1 VALKMSIVM
10 TTTSRMITE
19 TSSSI
24 VQRRLGDCRKHFFFF
39 GQMRKALRRYPLY
52 FRTVAFLTSAAF
64 AALLIFTSSFFL
76 SDYSSAARTAIGKL
90 HLAQLSWIDQASE
103 INLSLN
109 TDAIA
114 ELPALSIFSDQMILR
129 NAGVSLDALKDG
141 SQFKSGTR
149 DALSLLQKAEQNL
162 SRDLE
167 AKRFQVMFLQL
178 ASFGLLLFCLARLSI
193 DTRRVLV
200 DDVDR
205 IVGSV
210 SACDGRSQSFP
221 GGDEMARL
229 EQSIAC
235 TLVRLECNAA
245 HSASAAE
252 SRASLACLARVQ
264 DYLSKAIGL
273 LLHDSFSDWMLR
285 KVLYALER
293 ALDLEN
299 TAILF
304 SENAS
309 ALHSGRCLFSNR
321 EPILPTKE
329 FYSELSA
336 AGAGMVVEASFNA
349 TGSRRAGVGFMDA
362 TGELSVLLVEFSK
375 NRPLESFE
383 IKTLRITASLLS
395 MAAKLDGHDQE
406 SRRVAVVEE
415 RAAIA
420 RELHDSLAQSLSFM
434 KIQLARLQSYQN
446 DTSAE
451 AKKQMKTITGDLRHG
466 LDNAYRELRELL
478 ATFRVHMDVR
488 GLDLAIEAAI
498 EEFTRR
504 CGLPISLDNRL
515 VGAPLTV
522 NEEFHVLHVVRE
534 ALSNILHHAHANNVW
549 IVMALQGN
557 GTVVVTIDDDGV
569 GYHPTEIKE
578 SSHHGQTIMKE
589 RAFSLGGTINIGPR
603 RSGGTRVKLK
613 FTPKKSQ

>member
-1 VALKMSIVM
+1 M
-10 TTTSRMITE
+10 TMTSRMITE

-24 VQRRLGDCRKHFFFF
+24 VQRRLGDCRNHFSYF

-76 SDYSSAARTAIGKL
+76 SDYSSAARAAIGKL
-90 HLAQLSWIDQASE
+90 HLAQLSWIDQAPGA
-103 INLSLN
+103 NLSPSA
-109 TDAIA
+109 DAIT
-114 ELPALSIFSDQMILR
+114 ELPALSIFDDQMILR
-129 NAGVSLDALKDG
+129 NAGVNLDALKDG
-141 SQFKSGTR
+141 GQLKGKGGTR
-149 DALSLLQKAEQNL
+149 DALTLLQQIEQNL
-162 SRDLE
+162 SQALE

-178 ASFGLLLFCLARLSI
+178 ASLGFLLFCLARLSI

-210 SACDGRSQSFP
+210 SACESRSQSFP

-264 DYLSKAIGL
+264 DYLSKAIDL

-293 ALDLEN
+293 ALELEN
-299 TAILF
+299 TAIIF
-304 SENAS
+304 SESAS

-321 EPILPTKE
+321 EPALPTKE
-329 FYSELSA
+329 FYSDLSA
-336 AGAGMVVEASFNA
+336 AGAGTVVEASFSTA
-349 TGSRRAGVGFMDA
+349 DTRRAGVGFVDA
-362 TGELSVLLVEFSK
+362 AGELSVLLVEFSK
-375 NRPLESFE
+375 SRPLDSFG

-406 SRRVAVVEE
+406 SRRVAVMEE

-446 DTSAE
+446 DTSVE
-451 AKKQMKTITGDLRHG
+451 AQKQMKSITGDLRHG

-488 GLDLAIEAAI
+488 GLDFAIEAAI

-557 GTVVVTIDDDGV
+557 GTVIVTIDDDGV
-569 GYHPTEIKE
+569 GYHPAGIKE

-589 RAFSLGGTINIGPR
+589 RAFSLGGTINVGPR

-613 FTPKKSQ
+613 FTPKKSQWQ

>member
-1 VALKMSIVM
+1 M

-24 VQRRLGDCRKHFFFF
+24 VQRRLGDCRNHFSYV

-90 HLAQLSWIDQASE
+90 HLAQLSWIDPASE
-103 INLSLN
+103 ANLSLGA
-109 TDAIA
+109 DAIT
-114 ELPALSIFSDQMILR
+114 ELPALAIFDDQMILR
-129 NAGVSLDALKDG
+129 KAGVNLDALKDG
-141 SQFKSGTR
+141 GQLKSKDAIR
-149 DALSLLQKAEQNL
+149 DALTLLQQAEQNL
-162 SRDLE
+162 LQDLE

-178 ASFGLLLFCLARLSI
+178 ASLGLLLFCLARLSI

-210 SACDGRSQSFP
+210 SACESRSQSFP

-229 EQSIAC
+229 ERSIAC

-264 DYLSKAIGL
+264 DYLSKAIAL

-299 TAILF
+299 TAIIF
-304 SENAS
+304 SESAS

-321 EPILPTKE
+321 EPIPPTKE

-336 AGAGMVVEASFNA
+336 AGAGTVVEASFGTA
-349 TGSRRAGVGFMDA
+349 DTRRAGVGFVDA
-362 TGELSVLLVEFSK
+362 AGELSVLLVEFSK
-375 NRPLESFE
+375 SRPLESFG

-406 SRRVAVVEE
+406 SRRVAVMEE

-451 AKKQMKTITGDLRHG
+451 AQKQMKSITGDLRHG

-488 GLDLAIEAAI
+488 GLDFAIEAAI

-504 CGLPISLDNRL
+504 CGLPISLDSRL

-557 GTVVVTIDDDGV
+557 GTVIVTIDDDGV
-569 GYHPTEIKE
+569 GYHPAGIKE

-589 RAFSLGGTINIGPR
+589 RAFSLGGTINVGPR
-603 RSGGTRVKLK
+603 RNGGTRVKLK
-613 FTPKKSQ
+613 FTPKKSQWQ

>member
-1 VALKMSIVM
+1 M
-10 TTTSRMITE
+10 TTTSRMIAE

-24 VQRRLGDCRKHFFFF
+24 VQRRLGDCRNYFSYV
-39 GQMRKALRRYPLY
+39 GQIREALRRYPLY

-103 INLSLN
+103 ATLSLN
-109 TDAIA
+109 ADAIT
-114 ELPALSIFSDQMILR
+114 ELPALAIFDDQMILR
-129 NAGVSLDALKDG
+129 KAGVNLDALKDG
-141 SQFKSGTR
+141 GQLKSKDAIR
-149 DALSLLQKAEQNL
+149 DALTLLQQAEQNL
-162 SRDLE
+162 LQDLE

-252 SRASLACLARVQ
+252 SRVSLACIARVQ

-299 TAILF
+299 TAIIF

-321 EPILPTKE
+321 EPILPTKK

-336 AGAGMVVEASFNA
+336 TGAGAVVETSFSTA
-349 TGSRRAGVGFMDA
+349 DTRMAGVGFVDA
-362 TGELSVLLVEFSK
+362 AGELNVLLVEFSK
-375 NRPLESFE
+375 DRPLESFG

-406 SRRVAVVEE
+406 SRRVAVMEE

-446 DTSAE
+446 DTSIE
-451 AKKQMKTITGDLRHG
+451 AQKQMKSITGDLRHG

-488 GLDLAIEAAI
+488 GLDFAIEAAI

-557 GTVVVTIDDDGV
+557 GTVIVTIDDDGV
-569 GYHPTEIKE
+569 GYHPAEIKE

-589 RAFSLGGTINIGPR
+589 RAFSLGGTINVGPR
-603 RSGGTRVKLK
+603 RNGGTRVKLK
-613 FTPKKSQ
+613 FTPKKSQWQ